1 MPTSTGFALE
11 TKLVGALPLVNHFLR
26 RLGLEHFLEK
36 HLAAPDPR
44 TLLPPRQALVV
55 LVRNLV
61 LARVPL
67 YGLGEWAA
75 QRIPG
80 LLGLRPE
87 QVGLLN
93 DDRVGRALDRLF
105 DADRGALLTDV
116 VVHMIREFAVA
127 LEQFHNDSTT
137 LSLHGE
143 YEVATGKLM
152 RGKPTPRVTFGLSKD
167 HRPDLKQLLW
177 ILTVSADGA
186 VPVHFKV
193 THGNTEDSTTHRET
207 WDVLRRLVGS
217 PQFLYVAD
225 CKLCTRDN
233 LKHIHDH
240 GGQFITVLP
249 RSRKEDQLF
258 RDWLQQHTPAWEE
271 VARKPHPR
279 LRDGPPD
286 IFRACPSPI
295 PDADGFRVIWYQ
307 SSHKIARDAEARR
320 EAIQSAW
327 TRLEALRAR
336 LAAPR
341 PRWHARAA
349 VAQATE
355 KILGETGAAR
365 WIRYE
370 VVPLEE
376 AVFRQE
382 KRGRPGKHTRW
393 RRRLKTRFRLS
404 WAPRQEIIDY
414 DARCDGIFPLITN
427 RKDEEA
433 SAGAVLEAYKSK
445 QPAVEKRH
453 DLLKNVQ
460 AATPMYLKNIGRMEA
475 LLFLEFVALMI
486 HALIERQLRAAMKS
500 RGISEL
506 PLYPEDRD
514 CKAPS
519 TDRVLEILEPLQ
531 RHLLSKNGQVVQRF
545 DPELNELQRR
555 ILGFLGVSAANFAN
569 C

>member
-1 MPTSTGFALE
+1 MA
-11 TKLVGALPLVNHFLR
+11 
-26 RLGLEHFLEK
+26 
-36 HLAAPDPR
+36 
-44 TLLPPRQALVV
+44 
-55 LVRNLV
+55 
-61 LARVPL
+61 
-67 YGLGEWAA
+67 
-75 QRIPG
+75 
-80 LLGLRPE
+80 
-87 QVGLLN
+87 
-93 DDRVGRALDRLF
+93 
-105 DADRGALLTDV
+105 
-116 VVHMIREFAVA
+116 
-127 LEQFHNDSTT
+127 
-137 LSLHGE
+137 
-143 YEVATGKLM
+143 
-152 RGKPTPRVTFGLSKD
+152 
-167 HRPDLKQLLW
+167 
-177 ILTVSADGA
+177 
-186 VPVHFKV
+186 
-193 THGNTEDSTTHRET
+193 
-207 WDVLRRLVGS
+207 
-217 PQFLYVAD
+217 
-225 CKLCTRDN
+225 
-233 LKHIHDH
+233 
-240 GGQFITVLP
+240 
-249 RSRKEDQLF
+249 
-258 RDWLQQHTPAWEE
+258 
-271 VARKPHPR
+271 
-279 LRDGPPD
+279 
-286 IFRACPSPI
+286 
-295 PDADGFRVIWYQ
+295 
-307 SSHKIARDAEARR
+307 R

-370 VVPLEE
+370 VVPLAE

-382 KRGRPGKHTRW
+382 KRGRPGKNTRW
-393 RRRLKTRFRLS
+393 RRRLKTRFRFS

-433 SAGAVLEAYKSK
+433 SAGAVLAAYQSK
-445 QPAVEKRH
+445 QPLVEKRH

-519 TDRVLEILEPLQ
+519 TDRVLEILELLQ